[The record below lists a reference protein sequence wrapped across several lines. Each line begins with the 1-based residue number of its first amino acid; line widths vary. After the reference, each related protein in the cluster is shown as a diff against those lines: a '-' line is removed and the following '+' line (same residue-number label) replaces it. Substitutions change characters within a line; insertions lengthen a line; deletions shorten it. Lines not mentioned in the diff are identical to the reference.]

1 MSVILTYLPYFF
13 PKCMLSNQIIKKR
26 LQKPLKLLF
35 LDVVVLVVSN
45 SSFPVDFYNDDDESL
60 YFDILCVVAKIQ
72 RVSH

>member
-1 MSVILTYLPYFF
+1 MHAFYHH
-13 PKCMLSNQIIKKR
+13 SNQIIKKASP
-26 LQKPLKLLF
+26 KAPKITTTF

-45 SSFPVDFYNDDDESL
+45 SSFPVDFYNDDDESP

>member
-1 MSVILTYLPYFF
+1 MHAFY
-13 PKCMLSNQIIKKR
+13 QIIKKR

-45 SSFPVDFYNDDDESL
+45 SSFPVDFYNDDDESP